1 MPFIIWT
8 KDSKNTILNKEITI
22 PTGMIDALPTLGN
35 MLGVQSKY
43 QLGTDIFSI
52 KNNDNTVVFA
62 DSSYLTSKIYYS
74 SQKGEIYSINNEAVT
89 EDYIKENSEKADK
102 IIKVSND
109 IINFNLINELEEKSS
124 NKK

>member
-1 MPFIIWT
+1 MRSET
-8 KDSKNTILNKEITI
+8 KPKTGAIGKFFKALKE
-22 PTGMIDALPTLGN
+22 
-35 MLGVQSKY
+35 KY
-43 QLGTDIFSI
+43 FFP
-52 KNNDNTVVFA
+52 VEF
-62 DSSYLTSKIYYS
+62 SYLTSKIYYS

-102 IIKVSND
+102 IIKISND

>member
-1 MPFIIWT
+1 
-8 KDSKNTILNKEITI
+8 
-22 PTGMIDALPTLGN
+22 MIDVLPTLGN

-52 KNNDNTVVFA
+52 KNNDNIVVFT

-74 SQKGEIYSINNEAVT
+74 SQKSEIYSINNEAVT
-89 EDYIKENSEKADK
+89 EDYIKENSEKEDK
-102 IIKVSND
+102 IIKISND